1 MQSRRPLQL
10 RWPVGLM
17 ALFAFSVL
25 SVALHDAVG
34 FHGAPIA
41 GIWVDPDAA
50 VSNTGLPSWDG
61 LRQGLRFPD
70 RIVEVEGQDIT
81 RPLPGEYRATSFD
94 RAVARAAQEGRTS
107 IHVRVQTA
115 QGTREFDLRV
125 ERLGS
130 LVWWTYGGILFFCGG
145 LYIAAAMIA
154 LSVAR
159 GPLARTFAKL
169 AVFSAL
175 LSFTFFDLHTARHLV
190 PLMRFAY
197 AMVPMAMIGFALRLP
212 DDVALLA
219 RYPWLLRALDGAG
232 LVLATAFLLADKAG
246 QGAVGIEFFCT
257 LLYGFALFAM
267 AAVVTLRFVRARG
280 ERRDLL
286 RPLLLTLALPHAL
299 IAGALLIH
307 GPIKAAT
314 DIVALPMLSLTPLAT
329 MVALVRNDIWKSR
342 TLLSRFATLAVI
354 GTIACV
360 VAIGLGTAFA
370 VSLAAPL
377 SGALLASSAG
387 AILATALVVPAL
399 RFGDRAFFPSI
410 ADYKPTVEQLSEEL
424 ASIASPQDVVRAV
437 ERIVRRWLA
446 CATVEFALDEPFAA
460 SPRNTESNG
469 LTLPVL
475 FRDTRLGTLRLGPK
489 PGGALFTTED
499 LDLLKTIVNQ
509 GALAMAHALA
519 YAELEKRRQQ
529 QAAAFRDERQ
539 ALVETL
545 SAEIA
550 HEVRYPINFF
560 RSIFQRASKARSLDD
575 EDIEI
580 GCEEVERLERL
591 VSGLRRMAVQHVERR
606 VVQLNE
612 LCARA
617 EVLLR
622 DRVGP
627 RPIIMDLGDMEA
639 IRCDVDKVT
648 QVLVNLL
655 ANALEATEGRGDVGI
670 RWTRSDEGGG
680 LSVWDTGP
688 GYSGD
693 GSQLFAPWYTTK
705 LRGSGLGLAITSR
718 LVSAHG
724 WTIEPARSGGKTTF
738 TVSIPQADIVS
749 ISRPVET
756 EAGVASGD
764 VRVTPDKESVA

>member
-1 MQSRRPLQL
+1 
-10 RWPVGLM
+10 M

-25 SVALHDAVG
+25 SVAIYDAVG

-50 VSNTGLPSWDG
+50 VSNSGLPSWDG

-70 RIVEVEGQDIT
+70 RIIEINGQDIT
-81 RPLPGEYRATSFD
+81 RAAPGEYRATAFD
-94 RAVARAAQEGRTS
+94 RAVAHAAEEGRTS
-107 IHVRVQTA
+107 VHVRVQTA
-115 QGTREFDLRV
+115 QGVRDLDLV
-125 ERLGS
+125 IERLGS
-130 LVWWTYGGILFFCGG
+130 RVWWTYGGIPFFSG
-145 LYIAAAMIA
+145 LLYVVAAVIA

-169 AVFSAL
+169 AMFSAL

-190 PLMRFAY
+190 PLMRVAL
-197 AMVPMAMIGFALRLP
+197 AMAPMAMIGFALRLP

-232 LVLATAFLLADKAG
+232 LVLGAVFLVAG
-246 QGAVGIEFFCT
+246 RARHGAVGIELFCT

-267 AAVVTLRFVRARG
+267 AGLVTLRFVRARG
-280 ERRDLL
+280 ERRELL

-299 IAGALLIH
+299 IAGAMLMH
-307 GPIKAAT
+307 GPVKAAA
-314 DIVALPMLSLTPLAT
+314 DIVAVPMLTLTPLAT

-354 GTIACV
+354 GVIVCML
-360 VAIGLGTAFA
+360 AIGLGTAIA

-377 SGALLASSAG
+377 SGALLGASAG
-387 AILATALVVPAL
+387 AILAATLIVPAL
-399 RFGDRAFFPSI
+399 RFGDRAFFPSL

-424 ASIASPQDVVRAV
+424 AAIASPQDVVRAV
-437 ERIVRRWLA
+437 ERIVRRWLPGA
-446 CATVEFALDEPFAA
+446 KVELALDPPLAA
-460 SPRNTESNG
+460 APRNAESNE

-475 FRDTRLGTLRLGPK
+475 FRDTRLGTLHVGPK
-489 PGGALFTTED
+489 PGGALYTTED

-529 QAAAFRDERQ
+529 QAAAFRDERE

-560 RSIFQRASKARSLDD
+560 RSIFQRASRARALDD

-606 VVQLNE
+606 VVQLSE

-670 RWTRSDEGGG
+670 RWTRTDEGAG

-705 LRGSGLGLAITSR
+705 PRGSGLGLAITSR

-738 TVSIPQADIVS
+738 TVTIPLADIVS
-749 ISRPVET
+749 VSGQVET
-756 EAGVASGD
+756 EAGAASGN
-764 VRVTPDKESVA
+764 VGVTPDKESVA

>member
-1 MQSRRPLQL
+1 MEPRPLQL

-17 ALFAFSVL
+17 VLFAFCVFG
-25 SVALHDAVG
+25 VAICDAVG

-41 GIWVDPDAA
+41 GVWVDPDAA

-61 LRQGLRFPD
+61 LRKGLRFPD
-70 RIVEVEGQDIT
+70 RILEIDGQDIT
-81 RPLPGEYRATSFD
+81 RPPPHAYRAAAFD
-94 RAVARAAQEGRTS
+94 RAVTQAAREGRS
-107 IHVRVQTA
+107 SVHVRVQTA
-115 QGTREFDLRV
+115 EGTREIDLLIERV
-125 ERLGS
+125 SS
-130 LVWWTYGGILFFCGG
+130 LVWWTYGGILFFSGI
-145 LYIAAAMIA
+145 LYIAAAAIA

-159 GPLARTFAKL
+159 GPLPRAFAKL
-169 AVFSAL
+169 AFLSAL

-190 PLMRFAY
+190 PVMRFCY
-197 AMVPMAMIGFALRLP
+197 AMAPAAMIGFVLRLP
-212 DDVALLA
+212 DDTALIA
-219 RYPWLLRALDGAG
+219 RYPWVPRALDGAG
-232 LVLATAFLLADKAG
+232 LALAVAFVSAG
-246 QGAVGIEFFCT
+246 RQGEGAVGMERACT
-257 LLYGFALFAM
+257 LLYGFGLFSM
-267 AAVVTLRFVRARG
+267 AAIVTLRFVRAQG
-280 ERRDLL
+280 QRRDLL
-286 RPLLLTLALPHAL
+286 RPLLLTLGLPHAL
-299 IAGALLIH
+299 IAGALLMH
-307 GPIKAAT
+307 GPVKAAA
-314 DIVALPMLSLTPLAT
+314 DIVALPTLTLTPLAT

-342 TLLSRFATLAVI
+342 TLLSRFATRAVI
-354 GTIACV
+354 GAIACV
-360 VAIGLGTAFA
+360 LAIGLGTALS

-377 SGALLASSAG
+377 AGSLLAASAG

-399 RFGDRAFFPSI
+399 RFGDKAFFPSL
-410 ADYKPTVEQLSEEL
+410 ADYKPTVEQLSAEL

-437 ERIVRRWLA
+437 ERIVRRWLP
-446 CATVEFALDEPFAA
+446 CAGVEFALEEAHA
-460 SPRNTESNG
+460 SALSHVEAGG

-475 FRDTRLGTLRLGPK
+475 FQGRRLGTLRLGPK
-489 PGGALFTTED
+489 AGGALFTTED

-529 QAAAFRDERQ
+529 QAAAFRDERE

-560 RSIFQRASKARSLDD
+560 RSIFQRASTARGLDD

-606 VVQLNE
+606 TVPLAE

-622 DRVGP
+622 DRIGP
-627 RPIIMDLGDMEA
+627 RPIDIELGDIDA
-639 IRCDVDKVT
+639 VRCDVDKVT

-655 ANALEATEGRGDVGI
+655 ANALDATDGRGDVGI
-670 RWTRSDEGGG
+670 RWTRTGEGGE
-680 LSVWDTGP
+680 LAVWDTGP

-705 LRGSGLGLAITSR
+705 PRGSGLGLAIASR

-724 WTIEPARSGGKTTF
+724 WTIEPTRGTAKTVF
-738 TVSIPQADIVS
+738 VVAIPLADIVS
-749 ISRPVET
+749 ISHGMET
-756 EAGVASGD
+756 ESSVDSDIERG
-764 VRVTPDKESVA
+764 TPDKESVA

>member
-1 MQSRRPLQL
+1 MEFRPLQL
-10 RWPVGLM
+10 RWPAGVI
-17 ALFAFSVL
+17 ALFAFCVL
-25 SVALHDAVG
+25 GVAIHDAVG

-41 GIWVDPDAA
+41 GIWVEPDGA

-70 RIVEVEGQDIT
+70 RIVEVDGRDIT
-81 RPLPGEYRATSFD
+81 EPPPGEYRAAAFD
-94 RAVARAAQEGRTS
+94 RAVALAAREGRSSVHVIAQTS
-107 IHVRVQTA
+107 A
-115 QGTREFDLRV
+115 GTRALDLRI

-130 LVWWTYGGILFFCGG
+130 LAWWTYGGILFFCGA
-145 LYIAAAMIA
+145 LYIGAAAIA

-159 GPLARTFAKL
+159 GPLTRSFAKV
-169 AVFSAL
+169 AVLSAAL
-175 LSFTFFDLHTARHLV
+175 CFTFFDLHSARHLV
-190 PLMRFAY
+190 PIMRIAY
-197 AMVPMAMIGFALRLP
+197 AMAPMAMVGFALRLP
-212 DDVALLA
+212 DDAPLLV
-219 RYPWLLRALDGAG
+219 RHPWVPRALDGFG
-232 LVLATAFLLADKAG
+232 ILLAIAFVATG
-246 QGAVGIEFFCT
+246 RSAASVVFELACT
-257 LLYGFALFAM
+257 LLYGFGLFAM
-267 AAVVTLRFVRARG
+267 AAILALRFVRSSG
-280 ERRDLL
+280 QRRELL
-286 RPLLLTLALPHAL
+286 RPLLFTLALPHAL
-299 IAGALLIH
+299 IAAALLVH
-307 GPIKAAT
+307 GPAKAAV
-314 DIVALPMLSLTPLAT
+314 DIIALPALTLTPLAT

-342 TLLSRFATLAVI
+342 ALLSRVATQVVI
-354 GTIACV
+354 GAIACAL
-360 VAIGLGTAFA
+360 AIGLATAFA
-370 VSLAAPL
+370 ASLGAPL
-377 SGALLASSAG
+377 AGALLAAAAG
-387 AILATALVVPAL
+387 ATLAAALLVPAL
-399 RFGDRAFFPSI
+399 RFGDKTFFPSL

-437 ERIVRRWLA
+437 ERIVRRWLP
-446 CATVEFALDEPFAA
+446 CASVELALDDGSTAPGAPNETTA
-460 SPRNTESNG
+460 

-475 FRDTRLGTLRLGPK
+475 FRGTRLGVLRLGPK
-489 PGGALFTTED
+489 HGGALFTTED

-509 GALAMAHALA
+509 GALAMAHAVA

-529 QAAAFRDERQ
+529 QAAAFRDERE

-545 SAEIA
+545 SAEVA

-560 RSIFQRASKARSLDD
+560 RSIFQRASQARGLDD

-606 VVQLNE
+606 VVHLPE
-612 LCARA
+612 LCGRA

-622 DRVGP
+622 DRIGR
-627 RPIIMDLGDMEA
+627 RPISIELGEVAA

-655 ANALEATEGRGDVGI
+655 ANALDATEGRGDVGI
-670 RWTRSDEGGG
+670 RWTHTDHGGE

-705 LRGSGLGLAITSR
+705 PRGSGLGLAITSR

-724 WTIEPARSGGKTTF
+724 WTIEPARRGGTTTF
-738 TVSIPQADIVS
+738 VVAIPQADIVS
-749 ISRPVET
+749 VSQDIET
-756 EAGVASGD
+756 GGGGRGEN

>member
-1 MQSRRPLQL
+1 MESRRPLQL

-17 ALFAFSVL
+17 ALLAFSVF
-25 SVALHDAVG
+25 SVALYDAVG
-34 FHGAPIA
+34 FHGSPIG
-41 GIWVDPDAA
+41 GIWVDPDGA

-70 RIVEVEGQDIT
+70 RVVEVDGQDMT
-81 RPLPGEYRATSFD
+81 RAPPGEYRATTFD
-94 RAVARAAQEGRTS
+94 RAVARAAEEGRTS
-107 IHVRVQTA
+107 IHVRVETA
-115 QGTREFDLRV
+115 EGTRELDLRI

-130 LVWWTYGGILFFCGG
+130 IVWWTYAGILFFGGG

-175 LSFTFFDLHTARHLV
+175 VNFTFFDLHTARHLV
-190 PLMRFAY
+190 PLTRIAFAM
-197 AMVPMAMIGFALRLP
+197 APMAMIGFALRLP
-212 DDVALLA
+212 EDAAILC
-219 RYPWLLRALDGAG
+219 RYPWLLRALDGTG
-232 LVLATAFLLADKAG
+232 LLLAAVFLVAG
-246 QGAVGIEFFCT
+246 RTGHAVGVELFCT

-267 AAVVTLRFVRARG
+267 AGVVTVRFLRARG
-280 ERRDLL
+280 QTRDLL
-286 RPLLLTLALPHAL
+286 RPLVLTLALPHAL
-299 IAGALLIH
+299 VAGALLLMH
-307 GPIKAAT
+307 GPIKATA
-314 DIVALPMLSLTPLAT
+314 DIVAVPLLTLTPLAT
-329 MVALVRNDIWKSR
+329 MVALVRHDIWKSR
-342 TLLSRFATLAVI
+342 ALLSRVATLGVI
-354 GTIACV
+354 GAITCV

-377 SGALLASSAG
+377 SGALLAAGAG
-387 AILATALVVPAL
+387 AILAAALVVPAL
-399 RFGDRAFFPSI
+399 RFGDRAFFPSL

-437 ERIVRRWLA
+437 ERIVRRWLP
-446 CATVEFALDEPFAA
+446 CEHVELALDEPSATP
-460 SPRNTESNG
+460 SRNAESNA

-475 FRDTRLGTLRLGPK
+475 FRETRLGTLRLGPK

-499 LDLLKTIVNQ
+499 LDLLRTIVNQ

-529 QAAAFRDERQ
+529 QAAAFRDERE

-560 RSIFQRASKARSLDD
+560 RSIFQRASKAQALDD

-622 DRVGP
+622 DRIGA

-670 RWTRSDEGGG
+670 RWKLTDDGGG

-705 LRGSGLGLAITSR
+705 PRGSGLGLAIASR
-718 LVSAHG
+718 LVAAHG
-724 WTIEPARSGGKTTF
+724 WTIEPARGGGKTSF
-738 TVSIPQADIVS
+738 TVTIPLADIVS
-749 ISRPVET
+749 VSGQVET
-756 EAGVASGD
+756 ESGAGGD
-764 VRVTPDKESVA
+764 NVRVTPDKESVA

>member
-1 MQSRRPLQL
+1 
-10 RWPVGLM
+10 M
-17 ALFAFSVL
+17 ALFAFCVFG
-25 SVALHDAVG
+25 VAIYDAVG

-41 GIWVDPDAA
+41 GVWLEPDGA
-50 VSNTGLPSWDG
+50 VSNTGFPDWDG

-70 RIVEVEGQDIT
+70 RIVEVDGKDVT
-81 RPLPGEYRATSFD
+81 HPLPDEYRATVFD
-94 RAVARAAQEGRTS
+94 RAVSDAARAGKEQVHVKVVTS
-107 IHVRVQTA
+107 E
-115 QGTREFDLRV
+115 GTRELDLRI

-130 LVWWTYGGILFFCGG
+130 LVWWTYGGILYFSGA
-145 LYIAAAMIA
+145 LYIAAAVIA

-159 GPLARTFAKL
+159 APLTRAFAKL
-169 AVFSAL
+169 AMLSAL

-190 PLMRFAY
+190 PIMRVAY
-197 AMVPMAMIGFALRLP
+197 AMSPMAMIAFALRLP
-212 DDVALLA
+212 DDVALL
-219 RYPWLLRALDGAG
+219 RRFPFLPRALDAAG
-232 LVLATAFLLADKAG
+232 IALAALFVLVGRFSG
-246 QGAVGIEFFCT
+246 SAVGIELFCT
-257 LLYGFALFAM
+257 LLYGFGLFAM
-267 AAVVTLRFVRARG
+267 SAILVLRFVRARG
-280 ERRDLL
+280 DRRALL
-286 RPLLLTLALPHAL
+286 RPLVLTLAAPHAL
-299 IAGALLIH
+299 VAGALLMH
-307 GPIKAAT
+307 GPIKAAA
-314 DIVALPMLSLTPLAT
+314 DIVALPLLTLTPLAT
-329 MVALVRNDIWKSR
+329 MVALVRNDLWKSR
-342 TLLSRFATLAVI
+342 TLLSRFATRAVI
-354 GTIACV
+354 GSIACV
-360 VAIGLGTAFA
+360 VAIGFATAFSVWLGA
-370 VSLAAPL
+370 PIAGGLLAA
-377 SGALLASSAG
+377 SA
-387 AILATALVVPAL
+387 AAVIATALVVPAL
-399 RFGDRAFFPSI
+399 RFGDRAFFPSL

-424 ASIASPQDVVRAV
+424 ASIASPQDVVRAL
-437 ERIVRRWLA
+437 ERIVRRWLP
-446 CATVEFALDEPFAA
+446 CASVEFLLDDPAVSAPAHVEPAA
-460 SPRNTESNG
+460 

-475 FRDTRLGTLRLGPK
+475 FGGVKLGTLRLGPK

-509 GALAMAHALA
+509 GGLAMAHALA

-529 QAAAFRDERQ
+529 QAAAFRDERE

-560 RSIFQRASKARSLDD
+560 RSIFQRASQVRRLDD

-606 VVQLNE
+606 VVHLPE

-622 DRVGP
+622 DRVGS
-627 RPIIMDLGDMEA
+627 RPIAVDLGEVEA

-655 ANALEATEGRGDVGI
+655 ANALDATEGRGDVGI
-670 RWTRSDEGGG
+670 SWTHTEQGGE
-680 LSVWDTGP
+680 LAVWDSGP

-724 WTIEPARSGGKTTF
+724 WSIEPARIAGKTLFVVT
-738 TVSIPQADIVS
+738 IPQGDIVS
-749 ISRPVET
+749 ISQEI
-756 EAGVASGD
+756 EAGASAD
-764 VRVTPDKESVA
+764 AENVRVTPKKESVARRSWSSMTSAVPVGS